1 MLGDGVRLSDHAG
14 GTIIKLERISL
25 THTPQAMNLWLRVAR

>member
-25 THTPQAMNLWLRVAR
+25 TPIPSS